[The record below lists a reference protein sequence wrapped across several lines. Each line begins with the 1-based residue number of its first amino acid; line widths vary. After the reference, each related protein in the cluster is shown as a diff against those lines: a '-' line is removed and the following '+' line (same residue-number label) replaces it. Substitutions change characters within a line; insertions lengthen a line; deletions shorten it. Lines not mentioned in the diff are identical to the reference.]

1 MTGHIP
7 DMQLFALI
15 FSPRIFVM
23 SETLVCG
30 FTVRD
35 VAVNILLF
43 RGKNITTF
51 ILLEGNNFTKI
62 FHTDFI

>member
-1 MTGHIP
+1 MIGHIP

-30 FTVRD
+30 FTVMD
-35 VAVNILLF
+35 VAVNIVLF
-43 RGKNITTF
+43 RGQTS
-51 ILLEGNNFTKI
+51 LLLFC
-62 FHTDFI
+62 

>member
-1 MTGHIP
+1 MIGHIP

-30 FTVRD
+30 FTVMD
-35 VAVNILLF
+35 VAVHIIWFRGQTSLLLF
-43 RGKNITTF
+43 C
-51 ILLEGNNFTKI
+51 
-62 FHTDFI
+62 